1 MTRQAR
7 IDGRRGFTLLEVMAA
22 LGLLA
27 SGFLAVAQLLVVAS
41 RASHLSRM
49 TTMAA
54 SLATRQLERLHSL
67 AWGFAA
73 DGTAVGT
80 IGLSSPGALTA
91 DTVGFVDY
99 WDDGGASVGG
109 DRSPPALAM
118 FTRRWSVEPDD
129 GRVPPRTVVL
139 RVVVLRREVAPA
151 RPPDGAGTW
160 VETIRLVGVRT
171 RRPG

>member
-80 IGLSSPGALTA
+80 IGLSPPGALAA

-99 WDDGGASVGG
+99 LDDGGASVGG
-109 DRSPPALAM
+109 GLLASGPGDVHPAMVGRAG
-118 FTRRWSVEPDD
+118 RWPCAAAD
-129 GRVPPRTVVL
+129 GR
-139 RVVVLRREVAPA
+139 AA
-151 RPPDGAGTW
+151 GGGAAS
-160 VETIRLVGVRT
+160 
-171 RRPG
+171 